1 MSVIN
6 DVMITIKGIKD
17 KHFELER
24 FRDLVME
31 LKHIFKAP

>member
-6 DVMITIKGIKD
+6 DVMVPIKGIKD
-17 KHFELER
+17 KIFELER

-31 LKHIFKAP
+31 LKHILKAP